1 MAIIEFGTA
10 ELDDILDADGG
21 RVGADLVADGG
32 PIPPVADPV
41 EPLTAIDGH
50 RVPARLDERL
60 SGWWAAGLAVA
71 WIAIFTTGVAL
82 EPAPA
87 DPNAAVPL
95 VETLL
100 VSGLMISW
108 VVMATGFARRR
119 RYGAMGSM
127 VAAVFLVGMTF
138 ACPLSGHH
146 TGIGAWWW
154 FELAGSTTLVGLS
167 GRALRTA

>member
-10 ELDDILDADGG
+10 ELDAMLDVDADQ
-21 RVGADLVADGG
+21 VGADLVTDGY
-32 PIPPVADPV
+32 PTRPVADP
-41 EPLTAIDGH
+41 EP
-50 RVPARLDERL
+50 VPASGAHPVAGRLDERL

-71 WIAIFTTGVAL
+71 WFAIFSTGVAL

-87 DPNAAVPL
+87 DPNATLPL

-100 VSGLMISW
+100 VSGLMIGW

-127 VAAVFLVGMTF
+127 VAALFLVGMTF

-167 GRALRTA
+167 GRALRAA

>member
-1 MAIIEFGTA
+1 MAIIEFGTD
-10 ELDDILDADGG
+10 ELDASLEAGTG
-21 RVGADLVADGG
+21 EGAALMVDELFAQ
-32 PIPPVADPV
+32 PLA
-41 EPLTAIDGH
+41 EPAARRTAVDRQRALAG
-50 RVPARLDERL
+50 LDERL
-60 SGWWAAGLAVA
+60 SGWWSAGLSVA
-71 WIAIFTTGVAL
+71 WIAIFSTGVAL

-100 VSGLMISW
+100 VAGLMIGW

-119 RYGAMGSM
+119 RYGAAGSL

-154 FELAGSTTLVGLS
+154 FELTGSTTLVGLS
-167 GRALRTA
+167 GRALRAA